1 MRRTYW
7 PSLPGLASSAG
18 DGGRSCIPLRDSSG
32 LTPDSLSCPRALR
45 RHRDLRGS
53 SRSRRRT
60 NCTVDSRGLGSS
72 EETPDLRTRLDS
84 CRRGRR
90 VHADDV
96 PLQLLLRR
104 DVREELRRSHRYPAS
119 DPGHTCVS
127 KALRR
132 EQIRRDL
139 ADGIRGLVY
148 GDPGA
153 STGTSG
159 PARSG
164 DRNLVVS
171 VVSAAYGP
179 RPGRDTVRSC
189 GLQCREFF
197 CSAKCVGSERS
208 DSQHSQNSPTHTTEL
223 RRFSLFPSRR
233 VLHTLRTSP
242 GRSVASRPSS
252 STRRRHNRRTSS

>member
-1 MRRTYW
+1 MPERATVAAPGERARRHLDRVRTPSPRGGTPPGTAYPAQRAGLRTRRRSRVRRTYW

-72 EETPDLRTRLDS
+72 EETPDLRTRLF
-84 CRRGRR
+84 CRVCG
-90 VHADDV
+90 AD
-96 PLQLLLRR
+96 R
-104 DVREELRRSHRYPAS
+104 
-119 DPGHTCVS
+119 
-127 KALRR
+127 
-132 EQIRRDL
+132 
-139 ADGIRGLVY
+139 
-148 GDPGA
+148 
-153 STGTSG
+153 TG
-159 PARSG
+159 
-164 DRNLVVS
+164 
-171 VVSAAYGP
+171 
-179 RPGRDTVRSC
+179 
-189 GLQCREFF
+189 
-197 CSAKCVGSERS
+197 
-208 DSQHSQNSPTHTTEL
+208 SQHSQNSPTHTTEL